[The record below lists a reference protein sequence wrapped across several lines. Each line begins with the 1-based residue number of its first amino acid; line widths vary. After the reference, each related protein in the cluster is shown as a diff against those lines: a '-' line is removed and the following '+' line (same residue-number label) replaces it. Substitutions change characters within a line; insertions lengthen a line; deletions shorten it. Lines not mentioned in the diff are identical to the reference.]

1 MFEQIGPNMIM
12 TNCVFNRS
20 IPSPPEISGGWT
32 ELGSYVCSGCTHT
45 MQGLYEVQLPR
56 CSRPAHACTRCNHIS
71 FWVHIWPLHQYWS
84 GCMAKQQSLEDVCTI
99 LYSITLFSCMLM
111 LKETIEAI
119 LKPFFWFKPDVLNEM
134 RWYQRTW
141 PWTPEPTWGVPPH
154 VSQKCQMRSAC
165 APSKLW
171 RGLPG
176 SESLRERG
184 EDADGGRSP
193 VHHSPEFLPEVVCQQ
208 YDEMMT
214 QGNMFIINRYY

>member
-1 MFEQIGPNMIM
+1 M
-12 TNCVFNRS
+12 TTCVFNRS

-45 MQGLYEVQLPR
+45 MLVLYEVQLPR
-56 CSRPAHACTRCNHIS
+56 CSRPAHACTWCNHIS
-71 FWVHIWPLHQYWS
+71 WWVQILPLHQYWS
-84 GCMAKQQSLEDVCTI
+84 GCMAKQQSLEDVCTV
-99 LYSITLFSCMLM
+99 LYSITFFCMLM
-111 LKETIEAI
+111 LKETVETI
-119 LKPFFWFKPDVLNEM
+119 LKPLSSIQTRRAEWNEVTSKNM
-134 RWYQRTW
+134 TMNTRT
-141 PWTPEPTWGVPPH
+141 VPPH

-214 QGNMFIINRYY
+214 QGNIFIINRYY